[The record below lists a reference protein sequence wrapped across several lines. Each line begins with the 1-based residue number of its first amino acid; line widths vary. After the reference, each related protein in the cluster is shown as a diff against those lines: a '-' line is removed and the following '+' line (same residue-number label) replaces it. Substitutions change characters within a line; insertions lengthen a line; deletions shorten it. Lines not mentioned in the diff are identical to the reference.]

1 MRRPAGREGFRWRT
15 IAEVGANADCGAGTQ
30 PGNGPSKRWSVHAA
44 PRSGEGS
51 DGRATARWRPSLHAV
66 WRRFLPGTAA
76 LPPMGR
82 KRDTTIEQLS
92 DIAVERSAEP
102 IDDFKLRVLRAA
114 L

>member
-1 MRRPAGREGFRWRT
+1 
-15 IAEVGANADCGAGTQ
+15 
-30 PGNGPSKRWSVHAA
+30 
-44 PRSGEGS
+44 
-51 DGRATARWRPSLHAV
+51 
-66 WRRFLPGTAA
+66 
-76 LPPMGR
+76 MGR